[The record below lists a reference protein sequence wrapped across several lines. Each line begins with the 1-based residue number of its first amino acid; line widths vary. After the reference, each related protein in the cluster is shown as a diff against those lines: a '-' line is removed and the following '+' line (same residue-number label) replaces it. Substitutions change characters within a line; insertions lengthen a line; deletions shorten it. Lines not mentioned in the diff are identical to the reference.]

1 MVGSGSF
8 QWALYIILG
17 LALMGDGIEL
27 LMMAFVLPG
36 AEREFC
42 MNSPMKGWL
51 GTFPSL
57 MTSHSQWPCDDR
69 KLVHIFAGAIAFAG
83 MIVGACL
90 WGNMADRI
98 GRRTTLISA
107 LITNVVFGVAA
118 AFMPDYSGFFICRL
132 LSGVGCDVISFT
144 LH

>member
-1 MVGSGSF
+1 MTSFALVAFTQVVGSGSF

-51 GTFPSL
+51 GT
-57 MTSHSQWPCDDR
+57 R
-69 KLVHIFAGAIAFAG
+69 YIFLIDNLNSDGHVYPVLAGAIAFAG
-83 MIVGACL
+83 MIIGACL

-107 LITNVVFGVAA
+107 LVTNVAFGVAA

-132 LSGVGCDVISFT
+132 LSGVG
-144 LH
+144 

>member
-51 GTFPSL
+51 GT
-57 MTSHSQWPCDDR
+57 R
-69 KLVHIFAGAIAFAG
+69 YIFLIDFLNLDGHVYRALAGAIAFAG
-83 MIVGACL
+83 MIIGACL

-107 LITNVVFGVAA
+107 LVTNVAFGVAA

-132 LSGVGCDVISFT
+132 LSGVG
-144 LH
+144 

>member
-51 GTFPSL
+51 GML
-57 MTSHSQWPCDDR
+57 
-69 KLVHIFAGAIAFAG
+69 
-83 MIVGACL
+83 
-90 WGNMADRI
+90 
-98 GRRTTLISA
+98 
-107 LITNVVFGVAA
+107 
-118 AFMPDYSGFFICRL
+118 
-132 LSGVGCDVISFT
+132 
-144 LH
+144 

>member
-1 MVGSGSF
+1 MTSFALVAFTQVVGSGSF

-51 GTFPSL
+51 GTRQS
-57 MTSHSQWPCDDR
+57 S
-69 KLVHIFAGAIAFAG
+69 
-83 MIVGACL
+83 
-90 WGNMADRI
+90 
-98 GRRTTLISA
+98 
-107 LITNVVFGVAA
+107 
-118 AFMPDYSGFFICRL
+118 
-132 LSGVGCDVISFT
+132 
-144 LH
+144 

>member
-42 MNSPMKGWL
+42 LNSPMKGWL
-51 GTFPSL
+51 GT
-57 MTSHSQWPCDDR
+57 R
-69 KLVHIFAGAIAFAG
+69 YIFLIDHLNSDGHVYPVLAGAIAFAG
-83 MIVGACL
+83 MIIGACL

-98 GRRTTLISA
+98 GRRTTLMSA
-107 LITNVVFGVAA
+107 LVTNVAFGVAA

-132 LSGVGCDVISFT
+132 LSGVG
-144 LH
+144 